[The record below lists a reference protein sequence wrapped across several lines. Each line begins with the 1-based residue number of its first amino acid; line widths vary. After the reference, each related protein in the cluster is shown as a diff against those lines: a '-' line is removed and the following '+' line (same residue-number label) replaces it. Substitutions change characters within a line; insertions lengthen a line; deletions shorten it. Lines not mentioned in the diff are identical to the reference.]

1 MSDVGGH
8 GPLHMVSLQVSFS
21 IIGIRII
28 NIVFRY
34 KPKEE
39 RKAKVEDM
47 NMNSLTNN
55 AYKHDEY

>member
-1 MSDVGGH
+1 
-8 GPLHMVSLQVSFS
+8 MVSLQVSFS

>member
-1 MSDVGGH
+1 
-8 GPLHMVSLQVSFS
+8 MVSLQVSFS
-21 IIGIRII
+21 IIRIRII

-39 RKAKVEDM
+39 RKPKVEDM